1 MSGDDGGEARAAL
14 VERCRQVGMT
24 ADEIDAAG
32 DDLVEVAIRRAYGL
46 GEAELTVDQVAE
58 HSGVDRERVEEI
70 LRASG
75 VLNHQLDHPLFT
87 ASDVEA
93 VRMFSAAEDLLG
105 ADAALQMIRVAAA
118 SMVRIGDAAI
128 SAFLTN
134 MAAPAMREDESGLT
148 LLEANIATAALI
160 PPFGQTL
167 TQILL
172 RYLRD
177 AFRPMSDEFI
187 AGELGVDVDTIE
199 LAIGFADLVGSTTL
213 ADSRSLA
220 QLSAALD
227 GFERTAT
234 EVVAAGGGRVVKFIG
249 DEVMF
254 RVADPDA
261 ACAIALDL
269 VNRVEADPDLP
280 PLRAG
285 VAFGDVLSRDGDF
298 YGPVVNLAARITK
311 LAPLNGVV
319 TTAATADALA
329 TGHSF
334 SVSALGA
341 IEMNGISEPVE
352 LAAIARA

>member
-1 MSGDDGGEARAAL
+1 MDDVEDPTRAAL
-14 VERCRQVGMT
+14 VDRCRELGMT
-24 ADEIDAAG
+24 PDEINEAG
-32 DDLVEVAIRRAYGL
+32 DDLVEVAVRRAYGV
-46 GEAELTVDQVAE
+46 GQEDLTLDQVVE
-58 HSGVDRERVEEI
+58 RSGVDRGRAEQI
-70 LRASG
+70 FRASG
-75 VLNHQLDHPLFT
+75 VMGNDLDEPIF
-87 ASDVEA
+87 SDQDVET
-93 VRMFSAAEDLLG
+93 VKVFSAAEELLG
-105 ADAALQMIRVAAA
+105 TEAVLQMIRVAGA

-187 AGELGVDVDTIE
+187 AGELGVDVDTVE

-213 ADSRSLA
+213 AANRSLA
-220 QLSAALD
+220 ELSVALD

-254 RVADPDA
+254 RAPDPDS
-261 ACAIALDL
+261 ACAIALEL
-269 VNRVEADPDLP
+269 AGRVRDDPDLP

-298 YGPVVNLAARITK
+298 YGPTVNLAARITK
-311 LAPLNGVV
+311 LSPLHGVV
-319 TTAATADALA
+319 TTAATAQALA
-329 TGHSF
+329 PDHPF
-334 SVSALGA
+334 SITALGA
-341 IEMNGISEPVE
+341 IEMKGISEPVE
-352 LAAIARA
+352 LVMVDRA